1 MAKKSSR
8 RLRGTDETFL
18 QLMQLSGAGLLKL
31 AGFSPEIAEN
41 YEFRAVEFKEKRLQR
56 PDVEGIPILE
66 TLNTR
71 VTLEFQGY
79 TDKYIRYRSLNNMLQ
94 ICLKSRDDKPVIGMI
109 VYTEKRY
116 QTAALALDKL
126 IPILAKETS
135 LIQEIVLTDYSET
148 ELLAA
153 DPRLIVLAPFTVSLK
168 LDKSL
173 LKQKIVQWRE
183 QIDAVYPATEE
194 LSGALNII
202 GLLLL
207 NRFRD
212 LSHQEVIDML
222 NLDLMQSRAG
232 REIYQMGKL
241 EGEQKGLLKGEQK
254 GLIEGEQKGLIKGEQ
269 KGKQA
274 GLVEG
279 ERLVI
284 TRLLERRF
292 GKLPHSLQ
300 TRLEQATLAELEQWS
315 VDILTAT
322 CLEEIFKIQ

>member
-1 MAKKSSR
+1 
-8 RLRGTDETFL
+8 
-18 QLMQLSGAGLLKL
+18 
-31 AGFSPEIAEN
+31 
-41 YEFRAVEFKEKRLQR
+41 
-56 PDVEGIPILE
+56 
-66 TLNTR
+66 
-71 VTLEFQGY
+71 
-79 TDKYIRYRSLNNMLQ
+79 
-94 ICLKSRDDKPVIGMI
+94 
-109 VYTEKRY
+109 
-116 QTAALALDKL
+116 
-126 IPILAKETS
+126 
-135 LIQEIVLTDYSET
+135 
-148 ELLAA
+148 
-153 DPRLIVLAPFTVSLK
+153 
-168 LDKSL
+168 
-173 LKQKIVQWRE
+173 
-183 QIDAVYPATEE
+183 
-194 LSGALNII
+194 LNII

>member
-1 MAKKSSR
+1 
-8 RLRGTDETFL
+8 
-18 QLMQLSGAGLLKL
+18 
-31 AGFSPEIAEN
+31 
-41 YEFRAVEFKEKRLQR
+41 
-56 PDVEGIPILE
+56 
-66 TLNTR
+66 
-71 VTLEFQGY
+71 
-79 TDKYIRYRSLNNMLQ
+79 
-94 ICLKSRDDKPVIGMI
+94 
-109 VYTEKRY
+109 
-116 QTAALALDKL
+116 
-126 IPILAKETS
+126 
-135 LIQEIVLTDYSET
+135 
-148 ELLAA
+148 
-153 DPRLIVLAPFTVSLK
+153 LK

-241 EGEQKGLLKGEQK
+241 EGEQKGEQR
-254 GLIEGEQKGLIKGEQ
+254 GLIKGEQ
-269 KGKQA
+269 KGEQR
-274 GLVEG
+274 GLLKGEQQGLLKG

>member
-1 MAKKSSR
+1 MN
-8 RLRGTDETFL
+8 
-18 QLMQLSGAGLLKL
+18 KL
-31 AGFSPEIAEN
+31 TRF
-41 YEFRAVEFKEKRLQR
+41 
-56 PDVEGIPILE
+56 IPPL
-66 TLNTR
+66 
-71 VTLEFQGY
+71 
-79 TDKYIRYRSLNNMLQ
+79 IR
-94 ICLKSRDDKPVIGMI
+94 
-109 VYTEKRY
+109 
-116 QTAALALDKL
+116 
-126 IPILAKETS
+126 
-135 LIQEIVLTDYSET
+135 
-148 ELLAA
+148 
-153 DPRLIVLAPFTVSLK
+153 
-168 LDKSL
+168 
-173 LKQKIVQWRE
+173 WRE
-183 QIDAVYPATEE
+183 QIDAVYPATEQ

-254 GLIEGEQKGLIKGEQ
+254 GLLKGEQKGLIKGEQ

-292 GKLPHSLQ
+292 GKLPYSLQ

-322 CLEEIFKIQ
+322 CLEDIFKIP